1 MSWIAFIRHGPT
13 AWNAEGRIQG
23 RSDVVLSDAGRAE
36 VARWRVPPQ
45 WRTELCLTSPL
56 QRARETAALLGFEQA
71 RAEPALTEMNWG
83 EWEGATLAQLRRG
96 LGARMRENESRGL
109 DLQPPGG
116 ESPRLVR
123 RRLHGLLERLA
134 SLERPVV
141 AVTHKGVIRAALS
154 WATDWN
160 MCAEPPVKLRWDC
173 AHVFELLP
181 GGRLRNRCLNMPLAP
196 GAREHEPP
204 RDG

>member
-23 RSDVVLSDAGRAE
+23 RSDIALSDAGRAE

-45 WRTELCLTSPL
+45 WRTALCLTSPL
-56 QRARETAALLGFEQA
+56 QRARETAALLGLEPAQT
-71 RAEPALTEMNWG
+71 EPALTEMNWG

-116 ESPRLVR
+116 ESPRQVR
-123 RRLHGLLERLA
+123 RRLHQLLERLM
-134 SLERPVV
+134 SLDRPVV

-154 WATDWN
+154 WATDWD
-160 MCAEPPVKLRWDC
+160 MRAKPPVKLHWDC

-181 GGRLRNRCLNMPLAP
+181 GGRLCSQQLNVPLAP
-196 GAREHEPP
+196 AAGERDAP
-204 RDG
+204 RGG